1 MDQQRRDEFKQK
13 LYDLT
18 PTDGSAIGNA
28 AIRQALQ
35 AAYPSEQFTLDD
47 YWDLRNSLITDGKLL
62 AGKGRGGSVRRVL
75 TAGQPA
81 APPPPAAESSL
92 YEPFRRCIQTGYV
105 ADNFLKPWVC
115 EITAFKGSKNTE
127 GYGPGQT

>member
-47 YWDLRNSLITDGKLL
+47 YWDLRNSLIESQEIALHLYVMMGEQQVIVPEGVEVEVTGFVFMGEK
-62 AGKGRGGSVRRVL
+62 KVNVRDVRPRPGVPRL
-75 TAGQPA
+75 HIRAIGMM
-81 APPPPAAESSL
+81 
-92 YEPFRRCIQTGYV
+92 G
-105 ADNFLKPWVC
+105 
-115 EITAFKGSKNTE
+115 EIKIRTE
-127 GYGPGQT
+127 